1 MESTA
6 YQYSQIATKFV
17 KGLNGKD
24 LDKEA
29 IRDFLAGYSNHSKH
43 RYSNILKALRIYI
56 RDFLG
61 KGELIKTFAFP
72 HIGYEYKEVPTK
84 EKFKMFFGALDSPM
98 SRCLALFYA
107 STGLR
112 RDEVRKSKIKDL
124 DRANRMIKPADE
136 TSRTKGRFVS
146 FWNSEC
152 DEVLSEHIGESNG
165 QDPETRVFPISAF
178 EVNRIFKKASEKS
191 GVKIKPTDLRRF
203 FATEMS
209 RLGVS
214 ETYINCYQG
223 RLPRSVLSRH
233 YLDLSKERLKEVYD
247 KADLKTGVLE

>member
-1 MESTA
+1 MESTVN
-6 YQYSQIATKFV
+6 QYTYIIANFI
-17 KGLNGKD
+17 KGLDGQD

-29 IRDFLAGYSNHSKH
+29 IRNFLARYSNHSKH
-43 RYSNILKALRIYI
+43 RYSNVLKALRILI
-56 RDFLG
+56 RDYLG
-61 KGELIKTFAFP
+61 KGELIKSFAFP

-84 EKFKMFFGALDSPM
+84 EQFKRFFQALDSPM
-98 SRCLALFYA
+98 SRCLALLYA
-107 STGLR
+107 TSGLR
-112 RDEVRKSKIKDL
+112 RDEVRKLRIKDL

-152 DEVLSEHIGESNG
+152 DKVLNEHLGESNG
-165 QDPETRVFPISAF
+165 QDPETRLFSISAF